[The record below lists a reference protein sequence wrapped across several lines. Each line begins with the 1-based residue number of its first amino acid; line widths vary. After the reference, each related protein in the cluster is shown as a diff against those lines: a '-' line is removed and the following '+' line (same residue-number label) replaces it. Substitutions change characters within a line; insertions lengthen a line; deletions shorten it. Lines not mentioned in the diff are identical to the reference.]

1 MAQAETAKM
10 VKKQTDE
17 MMDLL
22 NKLQDNARKM
32 IDTEVVSVVQ
42 R

>member
-10 VKKQTDE
+10 VKKQTAE
-17 MMDLL
+17 MMELL
-22 NKLQDNARKM
+22 NKLQAEAREM